1 MLFEDEPTDDSH
13 GLFDFNGSE
22 GSISPSDSG
31 SDEDSSDDQDDDI
44 EIPNDMVVVENEIE
58 GDFKY
63 VTYRLHI
70 YIRQRNDPSLAKD
83 WDIKIQDEEQ
93 AFKDDLRAAS
103 GVGKRRKGKPR
114 GTGPLLSQQ
123 VRSLIGDGNQ
133 AFVDNDLPE
142 AVRIMQEVIRIEPRA
157 ASAWSVLAQCYE
169 DMQQKDR
176 ALQLR
181 IMAAHLRHDAEE
193 WDRLAHESRN
203 LGFYQQAL
211 YCYRK
216 ICSLDPSNVDALWDR
231 ATLAK
236 EIGELRIARQ
246 SFLSILKRFPHD
258 LTVLS
263 EIRPILVEL
272 GDLTTCTALFQNAF
286 DDYQQR
292 FPSGSVVP
300 GGGFS
305 MLNLLVLAD
314 LYNTLGEYDNAV
326 RVIKSGIRWLQGR
339 GDQRYWDLL
348 EDDRE
353 YDPEGFNRVAS
364 VAANTIHD
372 SASSLAANVPTAGP
386 SNAAGGIVGTVEIQS
401 GYFPLDVN
409 ARHRLAVARIKMGE
423 INEGVVHANIVLQE
437 DVLDYAVLFIE
448 IADAYY
454 ERGMWAE
461 AKPVYEI
468 LGTDASTSSVYILL
482 QTASCLRMLDEL
494 KDAAEI
500 YEHIRL
506 ADPTNNDAKMKLA
519 EIYEIM
525 NEPRKA
531 LDLVYQVIDA
541 RKRRNKDPSQDSNPT
556 TSNPSTSLFAEKNV
570 KSSSSRPTNQNRLT
584 QAQLKELEAEK
595 EKEALRSYNRVKE
608 IWDGMIKER
617 ETREKELQTGIQAAK
632 SLMEDQQVNGAAA
645 EGPVEREWMLEAE
658 KLVDTFRET
667 RNLFTAARHS
677 PFRGMFPKRRMRKTK
692 DISDLEA
699 DEDRMASR
707 LQLDIQIERSSQ
719 KFSRT
724 DRVDIF
730 RGISFKD
737 WLHMIL
743 QYCFILTKR
752 NQYELADEV
761 LRHMLLSNA
770 YMTSEFQVSLRL
782 AIISCAI
789 ETRHYPVVVEQCR
802 KLISSNQFNN
812 ELYRLLLASLS
823 SGLRPTDS
831 FITSTLQKFFF
842 REMKL
847 SDVAVKDPELL
858 KWNVALKRWAPINPS
873 TLSSGGRKDRDKDRD
888 KDKDNDKDGADDLGE
903 EDSDV
908 GGGGTAEN
916 DTISLFRCFHT
927 TDPCHADIVYLLHAY
942 DYCPEDPMISLSLA
956 IASIGRA
963 MQRQS
968 DNRHYLIAQ
977 GMAFLSKY
985 RTLRSVDPARLS
997 EVEYNF
1003 GRMFQQLD
1011 ANCCMSPPNYSF
1023 VFTDCVL
1030 LCIQIGDRKSL
1041 AKEAAYNLSLIYVL
1055 TGATP
1060 LAESLYRRWLSL

>member
-1 MLFEDEPTDDSH
+1 MLFEDVPTDDSH

-63 VTYRLHI
+63 SPTER
-70 YIRQRNDPSLAKD
+70 S
-83 WDIKIQDEEQ
+83 
-93 AFKDDLRAAS
+93 FDDLRAAS

-114 GTGPLLSQQ
+114 GSGPPLSQQ

-216 ICSLDPSNVDALWDR
+216 IYSLDPSNVDALWDR

-292 FPSGSVVP
+292 FPSGSGPIAGTPGTESTSAVVL
-300 GGGFS
+300 GGGFT

-339 GDQRYWDLL
+339 GDQRYWNLL

-500 YEHIRL
+500 Y
-506 ADPTNNDAKMKLA
+506 D
-519 EIYEIM
+519 
-525 NEPRKA
+525 
-531 LDLVYQVIDA
+531 
-541 RKRRNKDPSQDSNPT
+541 
-556 TSNPSTSLFAEKNV
+556 
-570 KSSSSRPTNQNRLT
+570 SSR
-584 QAQLKELEAEK
+584 
-595 EKEALRSYNRVKE
+595 
-608 IWDGMIKER
+608 
-617 ETREKELQTGIQAAK
+617 
-632 SLMEDQQVNGAAA
+632 
-645 EGPVEREWMLEAE
+645 
-658 KLVDTFRET
+658 
-667 RNLFTAARHS
+667 
-677 PFRGMFPKRRMRKTK
+677 
-692 DISDLEA
+692 
-699 DEDRMASR
+699 
-707 LQLDIQIERSSQ
+707 
-719 KFSRT
+719 
-724 DRVDIF
+724 
-730 RGISFKD
+730 
-737 WLHMIL
+737 
-743 QYCFILTKR
+743 
-752 NQYELADEV
+752 
-761 LRHMLLSNA
+761 
-770 YMTSEFQVSLRL
+770 
-782 AIISCAI
+782 
-789 ETRHYPVVVEQCR
+789 
-802 KLISSNQFNN
+802 
-812 ELYRLLLASLS
+812 
-823 SGLRPTDS
+823 
-831 FITSTLQKFFF
+831 
-842 REMKL
+842 
-847 SDVAVKDPELL
+847 
-858 KWNVALKRWAPINPS
+858 
-873 TLSSGGRKDRDKDRD
+873 
-888 KDKDNDKDGADDLGE
+888 
-903 EDSDV
+903 
-908 GGGGTAEN
+908 
-916 DTISLFRCFHT
+916 
-927 TDPCHADIVYLLHAY
+927 
-942 DYCPEDPMISLSLA
+942 
-956 IASIGRA
+956 
-963 MQRQS
+963 
-968 DNRHYLIAQ
+968 
-977 GMAFLSKY
+977 
-985 RTLRSVDPARLS
+985 
-997 EVEYNF
+997 
-1003 GRMFQQLD
+1003 
-1011 ANCCMSPPNYSF
+1011 
-1023 VFTDCVL
+1023 
-1030 LCIQIGDRKSL
+1030 
-1041 AKEAAYNLSLIYVL
+1041 
-1055 TGATP
+1055 
-1060 LAESLYRRWLSL
+1060 